1 MRLFDNGKVI
11 ATYTISTAKRGIG
24 DLPDSYMTPG
34 GKMEIAEKFGAGMPV
49 GTAFK
54 DRVPTGEIV
63 AIDAP
68 GRDPVVTRI
77 LWLRG
82 TEERNQHAYQRYI
95 YIHGTPQESLLG
107 NPASYGCIRMR
118 SADIV
123 ELFDKVG
130 IGAEV
135 FVAETE
141 LDLVAKISTDAEC
154 ASAWKSGAK
163 EAENVDFHASGR
175 INILG
180 EYFLKPFIY
189 KDIKAKSPDT
199 PRKVLIL
206 ELFSRFFKAD
216 IGCVG

>member
-1 MRLFDNGKVI
+1 LLLTLFLSGCQSVLNTVRPKDTQHRIVVSVPEQKMRLFDNGKVI

-107 NPASYGCIRMR
+107 NPP
-118 SADIV
+118 V
-123 ELFDKVG
+123 T
-130 IGAEV
+130 
-135 FVAETE
+135 VAYACA
-141 LDLVAKISTDAEC
+141 LPISLNCSTR
-154 ASAWKSGAK
+154 W
-163 EAENVDFHASGR
+163 V
-175 INILG
+175 
-180 EYFLKPFIY
+180 
-189 KDIKAKSPDT
+189 
-199 PRKVLIL
+199 
-206 ELFSRFFKAD
+206 
-216 IGCVG
+216 

>member
-1 MRLFDNGKVI
+1 MKNRLFAILFLLLTLFLSGCQSVLTPAFVPKDTQHRIVVSVPEQKMRLFDNGKVI

-135 FVAETE
+135 FVAEAE
-141 LDLVAKISTDAEC
+141 ADLLPQK
-154 ASAWKSGAK
+154 
-163 EAENVDFHASGR
+163 
-175 INILG
+175 
-180 EYFLKPFIY
+180 
-189 KDIKAKSPDT
+189 
-199 PRKVLIL
+199 
-206 ELFSRFFKAD
+206 
-216 IGCVG
+216 

>member
-1 MRLFDNGKVI
+1 MKKRLFAFLFLLLTLFLSGCQSLLNTVQTPKDMQHRIVVSVPEQKMRLFDNGKLI

-130 IGAEV
+130 VGAEV

-141 LDLVAKISTDAEC
+141 ADLLPQK
-154 ASAWKSGAK
+154 
-163 EAENVDFHASGR
+163 
-175 INILG
+175 
-180 EYFLKPFIY
+180 
-189 KDIKAKSPDT
+189 
-199 PRKVLIL
+199 
-206 ELFSRFFKAD
+206 
-216 IGCVG
+216 

>member
-1 MRLFDNGKVI
+1 MKNRLFASLFLLLTLFLSGCQSVLNPAFVPKDTQHRIVVSVPEQKMRLFDNGKVI

-82 TEERNQHAYQRYI
+82 TEERNQHAYPRYI

-141 LDLVAKISTDAEC
+141 ADL
-154 ASAWKSGAK
+154 
-163 EAENVDFHASGR
+163 
-175 INILG
+175 
-180 EYFLKPFIY
+180 P
-189 KDIKAKSPDT
+189 PQQ
-199 PRKVLIL
+199 
-206 ELFSRFFKAD
+206 
-216 IGCVG
+216 

>member
-1 MRLFDNGKVI
+1 MKNRLFAILFLLLTLFLSGCQSVLTPAFVPKDTQHRIVVSVPEQKMRLFDNGKVI

-141 LDLVAKISTDAEC
+141 LDLQSQK
-154 ASAWKSGAK
+154 
-163 EAENVDFHASGR
+163 
-175 INILG
+175 
-180 EYFLKPFIY
+180 
-189 KDIKAKSPDT
+189 
-199 PRKVLIL
+199 
-206 ELFSRFFKAD
+206 
-216 IGCVG
+216 

>member
-1 MRLFDNGKVI
+1 MKNRLFALFFLLLTLFLSGCQSVLTPAFVPKDTQHRIVVSVPEQKMRLFDNGKVI

-141 LDLVAKISTDAEC
+141 ADLLPQK
-154 ASAWKSGAK
+154 
-163 EAENVDFHASGR
+163 
-175 INILG
+175 
-180 EYFLKPFIY
+180 
-189 KDIKAKSPDT
+189 
-199 PRKVLIL
+199 
-206 ELFSRFFKAD
+206 
-216 IGCVG
+216 

>member
-1 MRLFDNGKVI
+1 MKNRLFAILFLLLTLFLSGCQSVLTPAFVPKDTQHRIVVSVPEQKMRLFDNGKLI

-141 LDLVAKISTDAEC
+141 ADLLPQK
-154 ASAWKSGAK
+154 
-163 EAENVDFHASGR
+163 
-175 INILG
+175 
-180 EYFLKPFIY
+180 
-189 KDIKAKSPDT
+189 
-199 PRKVLIL
+199 
-206 ELFSRFFKAD
+206 
-216 IGCVG
+216 

>member
-1 MRLFDNGKVI
+1 MKNRLFAILFLLLTLFLSGCQSALNSAFEPKDTQHRIVVSVPEQKMRLFDNGKVI

-34 GKMEIAEKFGAGMPV
+34 GRMEIAEKFGAGMPI

-141 LDLVAKISTDAEC
+141 LDLQSQK
-154 ASAWKSGAK
+154 
-163 EAENVDFHASGR
+163 
-175 INILG
+175 
-180 EYFLKPFIY
+180 
-189 KDIKAKSPDT
+189 
-199 PRKVLIL
+199 
-206 ELFSRFFKAD
+206 
-216 IGCVG
+216 

>member
-1 MRLFDNGKVI
+1 MKNRLFALFFLLLTFCLSGCQSALTPAFVPKDTQHRIVVSVPEQKMRLFDNGNLI

-141 LDLVAKISTDAEC
+141 ADLP
-154 ASAWKSGAK
+154 
-163 EAENVDFHASGR
+163 
-175 INILG
+175 LQQ
-180 EYFLKPFIY
+180 
-189 KDIKAKSPDT
+189 
-199 PRKVLIL
+199 
-206 ELFSRFFKAD
+206 
-216 IGCVG
+216 

>member
-1 MRLFDNGKVI
+1 MKNRLFAILFLLLTLFLSGCQSVLTPAFVPKDTQHRIVVSVPEQKMRLFDNGKII

-141 LDLVAKISTDAEC
+141 LDLQSQK
-154 ASAWKSGAK
+154 
-163 EAENVDFHASGR
+163 
-175 INILG
+175 
-180 EYFLKPFIY
+180 
-189 KDIKAKSPDT
+189 
-199 PRKVLIL
+199 
-206 ELFSRFFKAD
+206 
-216 IGCVG
+216 

>member
-1 MRLFDNGKVI
+1 MKKRLFAFLFLLLTLFLSGCQSLLNTVQTPKDMQHRIVVSVPEQKMRLFDNGKLI

-130 IGAEV
+130 VGAEV

-141 LDLVAKISTDAEC
+141 LDLQSQK
-154 ASAWKSGAK
+154 
-163 EAENVDFHASGR
+163 
-175 INILG
+175 
-180 EYFLKPFIY
+180 
-189 KDIKAKSPDT
+189 
-199 PRKVLIL
+199 
-206 ELFSRFFKAD
+206 
-216 IGCVG
+216 

>member
-1 MRLFDNGKVI
+1 MKNRLFALFFLLLTLFLSGCQSVLTPAFVPKDTQHRIVVSVPEQKMRLFDNGKVI

-95 YIHGTPQESLLG
+95 YIHGTPQENLLG

-141 LDLVAKISTDAEC
+141 ADLLPQK
-154 ASAWKSGAK
+154 
-163 EAENVDFHASGR
+163 
-175 INILG
+175 
-180 EYFLKPFIY
+180 
-189 KDIKAKSPDT
+189 
-199 PRKVLIL
+199 
-206 ELFSRFFKAD
+206 
-216 IGCVG
+216 

>member
-1 MRLFDNGKVI
+1 MKKRLFAFLFLLLTLFLSGCQSLLNTAQTPKDMQHRIVVSVPEQKMRLFDNGKLI

-34 GKMEIAEKFGAGMPV
+34 GKMEIAEKFGAGMPI

-130 IGAEV
+130 VGAEV

-141 LDLVAKISTDAEC
+141 LDLQSQK
-154 ASAWKSGAK
+154 
-163 EAENVDFHASGR
+163 
-175 INILG
+175 
-180 EYFLKPFIY
+180 
-189 KDIKAKSPDT
+189 
-199 PRKVLIL
+199 
-206 ELFSRFFKAD
+206 
-216 IGCVG
+216 

>member
-1 MRLFDNGKVI
+1 MKKRLFAFLFLLLTLFLSGCQSLLNTVQTPKDMQHRIVVSVPEQKMRLFDNGKLI

-118 SADIV
+118 STDIV

-141 LDLVAKISTDAEC
+141 LDLQSQK
-154 ASAWKSGAK
+154 
-163 EAENVDFHASGR
+163 
-175 INILG
+175 
-180 EYFLKPFIY
+180 
-189 KDIKAKSPDT
+189 
-199 PRKVLIL
+199 
-206 ELFSRFFKAD
+206 
-216 IGCVG
+216 

>member
-1 MRLFDNGKVI
+1 MKNRLFAIFFLLLTLFLSGCQSALTPAFVPKDTQHRIVVSVPEQKMRLFDNGNII

-130 IGAEV
+130 VGAEV

-141 LDLVAKISTDAEC
+141 ADLLPQK
-154 ASAWKSGAK
+154 
-163 EAENVDFHASGR
+163 
-175 INILG
+175 
-180 EYFLKPFIY
+180 
-189 KDIKAKSPDT
+189 
-199 PRKVLIL
+199 
-206 ELFSRFFKAD
+206 
-216 IGCVG
+216 

>member
-1 MRLFDNGKVI
+1 MKNRLFAILFLLLTVFLSGCQSALNPTFVPKDTQHRIVVSVPEQKMRLFDNGKVI
-11 ATYTISTAKRGIG
+11 AAYTISTAKRGIG

-63 AIDAP
+63 AIDAS

-141 LDLVAKISTDAEC
+141 LDLQSQK
-154 ASAWKSGAK
+154 
-163 EAENVDFHASGR
+163 
-175 INILG
+175 
-180 EYFLKPFIY
+180 
-189 KDIKAKSPDT
+189 
-199 PRKVLIL
+199 
-206 ELFSRFFKAD
+206 
-216 IGCVG
+216 

>member
-1 MRLFDNGKVI
+1 MKKRLFAFLFLLLTLFLSGCQSLLNTVQTPKDMQHRIVVSVPEQKMRLFDNGKLI

-34 GKMEIAEKFGAGMPV
+34 GKMEIAEKFGAGMPI

-130 IGAEV
+130 VGAEV

-141 LDLVAKISTDAEC
+141 LDLQSQK
-154 ASAWKSGAK
+154 
-163 EAENVDFHASGR
+163 
-175 INILG
+175 
-180 EYFLKPFIY
+180 
-189 KDIKAKSPDT
+189 
-199 PRKVLIL
+199 
-206 ELFSRFFKAD
+206 
-216 IGCVG
+216 

>member
-1 MRLFDNGKVI
+1 MKKRLFAFLFLLLTLFLSGCQSLLNTAQTPKDMQHRIVVSVPEQKMRLFDNGKLI

-34 GKMEIAEKFGAGMPV
+34 GKMEIAEKFGAGMPI

-141 LDLVAKISTDAEC
+141 LDLQSQK
-154 ASAWKSGAK
+154 
-163 EAENVDFHASGR
+163 
-175 INILG
+175 
-180 EYFLKPFIY
+180 
-189 KDIKAKSPDT
+189 
-199 PRKVLIL
+199 
-206 ELFSRFFKAD
+206 
-216 IGCVG
+216 

>member
-1 MRLFDNGKVI
+1 MKNRLFAIFFLLLTLFLSGCQSALTPAFVPKDTQHRIVVSVPEQKMRLFDNGNII

-141 LDLVAKISTDAEC
+141 ADLLPQK
-154 ASAWKSGAK
+154 
-163 EAENVDFHASGR
+163 
-175 INILG
+175 
-180 EYFLKPFIY
+180 
-189 KDIKAKSPDT
+189 
-199 PRKVLIL
+199 
-206 ELFSRFFKAD
+206 
-216 IGCVG
+216 

>member
-1 MRLFDNGKVI
+1 MKNRLIAILSLLMLLSGCQSVLTPAFVPKDTQHRIVVSVPEQKMRLFDNGKVI

-141 LDLVAKISTDAEC
+141 ADL
-154 ASAWKSGAK
+154 
-163 EAENVDFHASGR
+163 
-175 INILG
+175 L
-180 EYFLKPFIY
+180 
-189 KDIKAKSPDT
+189 
-199 PRKVLIL
+199 PRK
-206 ELFSRFFKAD
+206 
-216 IGCVG
+216 

>member
-1 MRLFDNGKVI
+1 MKNRLIAILSLLLTLFLSGCQSALTPAFVPKDTQHRIVVSVPEQKMRLFDNGKII

-34 GKMEIAEKFGAGMPV
+34 GKMEIAEKFGAGMPI

-141 LDLVAKISTDAEC
+141 LDLQSQK
-154 ASAWKSGAK
+154 
-163 EAENVDFHASGR
+163 
-175 INILG
+175 
-180 EYFLKPFIY
+180 
-189 KDIKAKSPDT
+189 
-199 PRKVLIL
+199 
-206 ELFSRFFKAD
+206 
-216 IGCVG
+216 

>member
-1 MRLFDNGKVI
+1 MKNRLFAILFLLLTLFLSGCQSVLTPAFVPKDTQHRIVVSVPEQKMRLFDNGNII

-141 LDLVAKISTDAEC
+141 ADLLPQK
-154 ASAWKSGAK
+154 
-163 EAENVDFHASGR
+163 
-175 INILG
+175 
-180 EYFLKPFIY
+180 
-189 KDIKAKSPDT
+189 
-199 PRKVLIL
+199 
-206 ELFSRFFKAD
+206 
-216 IGCVG
+216 

>member
-1 MRLFDNGKVI
+1 MKNRLFAILFLLLTLFLSGCQSVLTPAFVPKDTQHRIVVSVPEQKMRLFDNGKVI

-141 LDLVAKISTDAEC
+141 ADLLPQK
-154 ASAWKSGAK
+154 
-163 EAENVDFHASGR
+163 
-175 INILG
+175 
-180 EYFLKPFIY
+180 
-189 KDIKAKSPDT
+189 
-199 PRKVLIL
+199 
-206 ELFSRFFKAD
+206 
-216 IGCVG
+216 

>member
-1 MRLFDNGKVI
+1 MKKRLFAVLFLLLTVLLSGCQSALNPAFVPKDTQHRIVVSVPEQKMRLFDNGNLI

-34 GKMEIAEKFGAGMPV
+34 GKMEIAEKFGAGMPI

-130 IGAEV
+130 VGAEV

-141 LDLVAKISTDAEC
+141 LDQQSK
-154 ASAWKSGAK
+154 K
-163 EAENVDFHASGR
+163 
-175 INILG
+175 
-180 EYFLKPFIY
+180 
-189 KDIKAKSPDT
+189 
-199 PRKVLIL
+199 
-206 ELFSRFFKAD
+206 
-216 IGCVG
+216 

>member
-1 MRLFDNGKVI
+1 MKNRLFALFFLLLTLFLSGCQSVLTPAFVPKDTQHRIVVSVPEQKMRLFDNGKVI

-123 ELFDKVG
+123 ELFDKVD

-141 LDLVAKISTDAEC
+141 ADLLPQK
-154 ASAWKSGAK
+154 
-163 EAENVDFHASGR
+163 
-175 INILG
+175 
-180 EYFLKPFIY
+180 
-189 KDIKAKSPDT
+189 
-199 PRKVLIL
+199 
-206 ELFSRFFKAD
+206 
-216 IGCVG
+216 

>member
-1 MRLFDNGKVI
+1 MKNRLFAILFLLLTLFLSGCQSVLNPTFEPKDTQHRIVVSVPEQKMRLFDNGKVI

-141 LDLVAKISTDAEC
+141 LDLQSQK
-154 ASAWKSGAK
+154 
-163 EAENVDFHASGR
+163 
-175 INILG
+175 
-180 EYFLKPFIY
+180 
-189 KDIKAKSPDT
+189 
-199 PRKVLIL
+199 
-206 ELFSRFFKAD
+206 
-216 IGCVG
+216 